1 MAAAQPGGNAMTER
15 LALAIHPATGWHS
28 RDIGTISREAEDAGF
43 EAIFTTDF
51 RNDGLAAAL
60 FMGQQTSRIKV
71 GTFVANI
78 YLRNAYVCAQ
88 AAAFITEVTSGR
100 MVLGL
105 GVSHPVV
112 NSQLGID
119 MGVPLPTLR
128 TYVTDVQ
135 NWLQRKGPEF
145 LVSVRPLDASV
156 PIYVAALS
164 SKSVEQAGE
173 IADGIMPIFWPPSR
187 VTQSQTWIQRGR
199 SKAPERGKL
208 EIALGLPAFVGEDLN
223 AMRDIARR
231 EVGFYAAVPTYQRVF
246 RLAGFQDEAD
256 KAERGATVDAISNR
270 LLDAFCLVGPRERC
284 LERLAAFREAGVDL
298 PILYSP
304 IDMQAAQAVV
314 KAFRQ

>member
-1 MAAAQPGGNAMTER
+1 MTER

-28 RDIGTISREAEDAGF
+28 GDIGTISREAEDASF

-51 RNDGLAAAL
+51 RNDGLATAL

-284 LERLAAFREAGVDL
+284 LEQLAAFREAGVDL